1 MEQHPVP
8 QNVTTFQF
16 RLIGDMTLKQFG
28 YLAGGAILAFISYK
42 LPLPFFFTW
51 PLTVLFGFGGIG
63 FAFIPI
69 EERPMDVW
77 VLSFIKSIYA
87 PTQFVWHRAPPTPE
101 PTVSAAQPQSTST
114 NLSSKKYVVQI
125 PTLTPPPNTTAATLQ
140 GFYAPAPVVVKK
152 SFLDD
157 MFSWIDT
164 LFASKPPKT
173 NVQKIQTSPAV
184 VSSPAPLVQQ
194 APKQEEKPKVVTT
207 EPPKTNPELAALQ
220 QKVSSLQSELSGKTQ
235 AEVRVLE
242 LQKEMADVVRQ
253 KREAEEKLVSLNKQS
268 LKQPATQQPL
278 RAAGVVAP
286 PPSGPTVKVI
296 MPESATRAGL
306 PRLTTFPNVVTGI
319 VKDNQ
324 GGLLPGVLVTV
335 QDKEGVPLRALK
347 TNKLGQFAAS
357 TQLPNG
363 VYVIEIEDPR
373 GRYLFDR
380 AQITLNGTIMPAI
393 EIAAKSKREI
403 DRENLAKQIFGQ
415 TPS

>member
-28 YLAGGAILAFISYK
+28 YLAGGTILAFISYK

-87 PTQFVWHRAPPTPE
+87 PTQFVWHRTVPTPE
-101 PTVSAAQPQSTST
+101 PTVGAAPTQTKTASLP
-114 NLSSKKYVVQI
+114 SKKYVVYV
-125 PTLTPPPNTTAATLQ
+125 PTPTPPPNTTAAALQ
-140 GFYAPAPVVVKK
+140 GFYTPTPVVAKK
-152 SFLDD
+152 SFFDD

-164 LFASKPPKT
+164 LFASKPQT
-173 NVQKIQTSPAV
+173 AGVQKTQTRPMD
-184 VSSPAPLVQQ
+184 VSSPAPSVQYP
-194 APKQEEKPKVVTT
+194 PKQDEKPKVDPA
-207 EPPKTNPELAALQ
+207 ELPKSNPELAALQ

-235 AEVRVLE
+235 AEARVLE

-268 LKQPATQQPL
+268 LRQPTTQQPV
-278 RAAGVVAP
+278 RAAGVVTP

-296 MPESATRAGL
+296 TPESATRAGL

-373 GRYLFDR
+373 GRFLFDR
-380 AQITLNGTIMPAI
+380 AQITLNGAIMPAI